1 MTYYSLYGHLSSE
14 FLVKKGDFVKEEQPI
29 ATVGEFGSLK
39 EETLYFEIRHKTD
52 PVNPLQWLKRR

>member
-1 MTYYSLYGHLSSE
+1 M
-14 FLVKKGDFVKEEQPI
+14 VKKGDIVKEGQPI

-39 EETLYFEIRHKTD
+39 EETLYFEIREKTD